1 MKRNPIETI
10 LGFLVLISTGV
21 FVFLVMTHVDIRPVK
36 GYQIRTNFL
45 KTGGLEVGADV
56 RISGVKVGSVL
67 SAKLNEDDYT
77 ADVILSIDPTI
88 KLPIDTQ
95 ATIADAGLMGS
106 KYVRLVPG
114 VERLWL
120 KNGDKI
126 TKTKDYK
133 SLEDSVSDFIF
144 LSTN

>member
-10 LGFLVLISTGV
+10 LGFLVLISTG
-21 FVFLVMTHVDIRPVK
+21 FFIFLVMTHIDIRPVK
-36 GYQIRTNFL
+36 GYHVRANFL

-77 ADVILSIDPTI
+77 ADVILSIDSTI
-88 KLPIDTQ
+88 KLPVDTQ

-114 VERLWL
+114 GERLWL
-120 KNGDKI
+120 KDGDKI

>member
-21 FVFLVMTHVDIRPVK
+21 FVFLVMTHVDVRPVT
-36 GYQIRTNFL
+36 GYQVKANFL

-67 SAKLNEDDYT
+67 SAKLNENDYT

-88 KLPIDTQ
+88 KLPKDTQ

-114 VERLWL
+114 GERLWL
-120 KNGDKI
+120 KDGDQI

>member
-1 MKRNPIETI
+1 M
-10 LGFLVLISTGV
+10 
-21 FVFLVMTHVDIRPVK
+21 
-36 GYQIRTNFL
+36 
-45 KTGGLEVGADV
+45 GADV

-67 SAKLNEDDYT
+67 SAKLNENDYT
-77 ADVILSIDPTI
+77 ADVVLSIDPTI

-106 KYVRLVPG
+106 KYVRLIPG
-114 VERLWL
+114 GERLWL
-120 KNGDKI
+120 KDGDKI